1 MYKDLEI
8 SFLFRKCEIEN
19 LEKCSTN
26 FSVKKS
32 EIENP
37 EVPRNFQQTV
47 KGTEIN
53 QVDFLTNVK

>member
-1 MYKDLEI
+1 MTLEGVFKLLLENLKWKMYKDLEI
-8 SFLFRKCEIEN
+8 SSLFRKCEIEN

-37 EVPRNFQQTV
+37 EVPRNS
-47 KGTEIN
+47 
-53 QVDFLTNVK
+53 

>member
-1 MYKDLEI
+1 MTLKGVFKLLLENLKWKMYKDLEI

-37 EVPRNFQQTV
+37 EGPRNF
-47 KGTEIN
+47 
-53 QVDFLTNVK
+53 